1 MQGEKHRI
9 EAVYSRYGKDRRYRH
24 RWGGGPGNAL
34 ISQRRQD
41 LLLSVLREHFSD
53 FGSVRVLD
61 VGCGGG
67 LVLKQLTDFGFS
79 PKNMFGLDIRLGRL
93 KRAGRSMPELKFIC
107 GDASALCFPDDHFD
121 LILMYTTLSSVLD
134 ASIRYRIGQE
144 LLRIVRQGAI
154 IISYDVRF
162 PNPMNPQ
169 TCAIRKKELRRIFP
183 GCEIA
188 FHSTTLIPQLAR
200 PLARVST
207 SLCSFLWNLPFLRSH
222 YMAVIR
228 RATDYPRT
236 S

>member
-1 MQGEKHRI
+1 M
-9 EAVYSRYGKDRRYRH
+9 
-24 RWGGGPGNAL
+24 
-34 ISQRRQD
+34 
-41 LLLSVLREHFSD
+41 
-53 FGSVRVLD
+53 
-61 VGCGGG
+61 
-67 LVLKQLTDFGFS
+67 VLKQLIEFGFFS
-79 PKNMFGLDIRLGRL
+79 QKMLGLDIRLNRL
-93 KRAGRSMPELKFIC
+93 KQAVSGFPDLNFVC

-134 ASIRYRIGQE
+134 ASIRSSIGQE
-144 LLRIVRQGAI
+144 LLRIVRQGGI

-169 TCAIRKKELRRIFP
+169 TCAIRKNELRRIFP